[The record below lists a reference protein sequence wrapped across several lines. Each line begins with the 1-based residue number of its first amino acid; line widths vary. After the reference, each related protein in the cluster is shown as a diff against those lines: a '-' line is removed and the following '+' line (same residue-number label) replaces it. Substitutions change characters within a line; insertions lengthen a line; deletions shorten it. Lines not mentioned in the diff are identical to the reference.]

1 MSAADLEGIDPR
13 ARSLWARTRITI
25 CPEPCMLVSMP
36 PDAPAAVIG
45 EAALLAARSP
55 FSALVV
61 APGEI
66 SLTVPVAA
74 WHGAISLRAVSNGES
89 GPWTVLALDLAIDLD
104 VTGYLAP
111 AAARLASAG
120 IPIVPQCAYLKD
132 YVLVREADRDRA
144 VAVLET
150 LIADCRL

>member
-1 MSAADLEGIDPR
+1 
-13 ARSLWARTRITI
+13 
-25 CPEPCMLVSMP
+25 MLVSLP
-36 PDAPAAVIG
+36 PDAPAEAIG
-45 EAALLAARSP
+45 EAAALAAKGP

-74 WHGAISLRAVSNGES
+74 WRASSLLAMSKGES
-89 GPWTVLALDLAIDLD
+89 GPLTAIALDLAIDLD

-111 AAARLASAG
+111 AAARLAAAG

-132 YVLVREADRDRA
+132 YLLVREADRDRA
-144 VAVLET
+144 VEVLEA
-150 LIADCRL
+150 LIAECRR